1 MSQTRKVIHVELK
14 EPYKGR
20 RNYYFGSAAAIYDT
34 LPTEIVGI
42 SLGTLWNWFG
52 KASTYN
58 GPLATIRKRELLS
71 KSTNRGK
78 KNENKSHNR
87 TDE

>member
-34 LPTEIVGI
+34 LPIEVVGI
-42 SLGTLWNWFG
+42 SLATLCG
-52 KASTYN
+52 ADTYH
-58 GPLATIRKRELLS
+58 GALATIRKRELLT

-78 KNENKSHNR
+78 RNENRADNR
-87 TDE
+87 TEPTAY

>member
-34 LPTEIVGI
+34 LPIEIVGI
-42 SLGTLWNWFG
+42 SLTTLWNKFC
-52 KASTYN
+52 STNTYH
-58 GPLATIRKRELLS
+58 GPLAKIRKRELVS
-71 KSTNRGK
+71 KTTNRGK
-78 KNENKSHNR
+78 KGS
-87 TDE
+87 D